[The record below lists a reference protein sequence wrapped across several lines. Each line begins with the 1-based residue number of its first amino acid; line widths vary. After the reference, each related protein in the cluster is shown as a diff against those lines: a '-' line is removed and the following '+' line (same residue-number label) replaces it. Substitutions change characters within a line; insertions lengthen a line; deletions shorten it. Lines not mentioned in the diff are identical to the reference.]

1 MKIIYEHRTKQG
13 EKMNFNN
20 IIGNEHIKE
29 LLNKTIKNSTLTHS
43 YLFIGTEG
51 IGKKL
56 FAKEFAKSILCL
68 EEEKPCNNCKACI
81 EFETSNNPDYFEID
95 TQENSI
101 KIEEIRQMQSKIAEK
116 PIISNKKVYIINDSE
131 KMTKEAQNCLL
142 KTLEEPPEYITII
155 LITSNENMILNTIKS
170 RCTKIVFNKIEDEKL
185 SKYLKENYK
194 FENIT
199 KSMLKA
205 YSGSIKKALE
215 MNEKKE
221 IYEELDKY
229 FYNIENYKII
239 DVLNKIECLYKN
251 KENIQEMLEYIN
263 TILFEKSKTE
273 AKYLQYIENVEQT
286 KQKIKI
292 NANYDMTIDNLLLK
306 IWRD

>member
-1 MKIIYEHRTKQG
+1 
-13 EKMNFNN
+13 MNFNN
-20 IIGNEHIKE
+20 IIGNEHIKD

-43 YLFIGTEG
+43 YLFIGQEG

-68 EEEKPCNNCKACI
+68 EEKEKPCNKCKACI
-81 EFETSNNPDYFEID
+81 EFETSNNPDFFEID
-95 TQENSI
+95 TKENSI
-101 KIEEIRQMQSKIAEK
+101 KIEEIRLMQSKIAEK

-170 RCTKIVFNKIEDEKL
+170 RCTKIVFNKIEDEIL
-185 SKYLKENYK
+185 SKYLKENCK

-199 KSMLKA
+199 KNMLKA

-221 IYEELDKY
+221 IYEQLDKY

-251 KENIQEMLEYIN
+251 KENIQEMLEYIS
-263 TILFEKSKTE
+263 TILFTKAKEKTE
-273 AKYLQYIENVEQT
+273 YLKYIENVEQT
-286 KQKIKI
+286 KQKIKL

-306 IWRD
+306 IWE

>member
-1 MKIIYEHRTKQG
+1 
-13 EKMNFNN
+13 MNFSN
-20 IIGNEHIKE
+20 IIGNEHIKD
-29 LLNKTIKNSTLTHS
+29 LLNKTIKNKTTMHS
-43 YLFIGTEG
+43 YLFIGQEG

-56 FAKEFAKSILCL
+56 FAKEFAKALLCL
-68 EEEKPCNNCKACI
+68 EEQEKPCNECKACI
-81 EFETSNNPDYFEID
+81 EFETSNNPDFFEID

-101 KIEEIRQMQSKIAEK
+101 KIDEIRLMQSKIAEK

-170 RCTKIVFNKIEDEKL
+170 RCTKIVFDKIEDETL

-194 FENIT
+194 FEDISEN
-199 KSMLKA
+199 MLKA

-215 MNEKKE
+215 INKNKD
-221 IYEELDKY
+221 IYVELDKY
-229 FYNIENYKII
+229 FYHIEDYKII
-239 DVLNKIECLYKN
+239 DVLNRIECLYKN

-263 TILFEKSKTE
+263 TVLFTKVKTE
-273 AKYLQYIENVEQT
+273 IKYLKYIEYVEQT
-286 KQKIKI
+286 KQKIKV
-292 NANYDMTIDNLLLK
+292 NSNYDMTIDNLLLK
-306 IWRD
+306 IWE

>member
-1 MKIIYEHRTKQG
+1 
-13 EKMNFNN
+13 MNFNN
-20 IIGNEHIKE
+20 IIGNEHIKD
-29 LLNKTIKNSTLTHS
+29 LLNKTIKNKTLTHS
-43 YLFIGTEG
+43 YLFIGQDG

-68 EEEKPCNNCKACI
+68 EEEKPCNKCKACI
-81 EFETSNNPDYFEID
+81 EFETSNNPDFFEID
-95 TQENSI
+95 TKENSI
-101 KIEEIRQMQSKIAEK
+101 KIEEIRLMQSKIAEK

-170 RCTKIVFNKIEDEKL
+170 RCTKIVFNKIEDEIL
-185 SKYLKENYK
+185 SKYLKENCK

-199 KSMLKA
+199 KNMLKA

-221 IYEELDKY
+221 IYEQLDKY

-251 KENIQEMLEYIN
+251 KENIQEMLEYIS
-263 TILFEKSKTE
+263 TILFTKAKEKIE
-273 AKYLQYIENVEQT
+273 YLKYIENVEQT

-306 IWRD
+306 IWE

>member
-1 MKIIYEHRTKQG
+1 
-13 EKMNFNN
+13 MNFNN

-29 LLNKTIKNSTLTHS
+29 LLNKTIENKTLTHS

-51 IGKKL
+51 IGKKI

-68 EEEKPCNNCKACI
+68 EEKEKPCNKCKACI
-81 EFETSNNPDYFEID
+81 EIETSNNPDFFEID

-101 KIEEIRQMQSKIAEK
+101 KIDEIRQMQSKIAEK

-170 RCTKIVFNKIEDEKL
+170 RCTKIIFNKIEDEVL
-185 SKYLKENYK
+185 FKYLKENYK

-199 KSMLKA
+199 QNMLKA
-205 YSGSIKKALE
+205 YSGSIKKALQ

-221 IYEELDKY
+221 IYEELHKY

-273 AKYLQYIENVEQT
+273 TKYLKYIENVEQT

-292 NANYDMTIDNLLLK
+292 NANYDMTIDKLLLK
-306 IWRD
+306 IWE